1 MTDEVPIAYEALT
14 KGTPVL
20 SATGTEIGIVEH
32 VLADSSLDLFDGI
45 VVKTREGLRFVTA
58 DQVGLITTT
67 AVHTKIADAD
77 IANLQKPH
85 TGDAVYEADPEQ
97 NTGGELN
104 EWFGRHFLREHWTRP
119 RNDNE

>member
-1 MTDEVPIAYEALT
+1 MTDEVPIAYEALA

-20 SATGTEIGIVEH
+20 SSTGTEIGIVEH

-45 VVKTREGLRFVTA
+45 VAKTHDGLRFVTA

-67 AVHTKIADAD
+67 AVHSKVADAD
-77 IANLQKPH
+77 IPNLQKPH
-85 TGDAVYEADPEQ
+85 TGDEVFEADPEQ

>member
-1 MTDEVPIAYEALT
+1 MTDEVPIAYEALA

-20 SATGTEIGIVEH
+20 SSTGAEIGTVEH

-45 VVKTREGLRFVTA
+45 VVKTQDGLRFVTA

-67 AVHTKIADAD
+67 AVHSKVADAD
-77 IANLQKPH
+77 IPTLQKPH
-85 TGDAVYEADPEQ
+85 TGDEVFEADPEQ